1 MTIRKKSYIWIFVI
15 VALMLVY
22 FATDRYFSI
31 QAEKRFEHLSKINL
45 EDKLLKEMY
54 INGLLFNS
62 SSGVFANTGQEKAA
76 NTMKKSIEGLDSL
89 EEKLSSIDLKTL
101 DKFKAEL
108 DSFQTYT
115 KKLHATASSRGEITN
130 AELSERL
137 KRWRALKFKLES
149 IEKEMA
155 SLAQEVKEEFVAYK
169 QKQFYSKATVGIV
182 IGLLVIIVIY
192 RLVNTILTNIFDF
205 KRAIDDILENNDF
218 KSLTTKN
225 PNDELGQIAKSLNS
239 IFDALKSR
247 AEQSKNEAK
256 QTALAL
262 EEARKNKEE
271 SDFFIQ
277 VAKSFLEANRGDSQK
292 IQAELAS
299 LSQNSEHLVGLNS
312 ENMEVSTKIDEE
324 LKSVVS
330 SFRDAQEQAHRLR
343 DNATSL
349 DSSVGDIDSL
359 IATIRDISEQTSL
372 LALNAAIEAARAGEH
387 GKGFAVVAD
396 EVRMLSEKTE
406 KNTTEIATIIQVLKQ
421 NSNDTSDSVQKV
433 ADVIEENTS
442 KLDNFEHQFRDM
454 QSRSED
460 INNKNSKTS
469 TMLFILL
476 AKIDH
481 MVFKSGIYEGVF
493 AKKLDS
499 VVDSLNCRFGKWFA
513 KNADLLEDKEKVQV
527 EHDQVHNAAIR
538 ISQDM
543 GNNQKVKED
552 LDKMESASK
561 ELFEILK

>member
-1 MTIRKKSYIWIFVI
+1 
-15 VALMLVY
+15 
-22 FATDRYFSI
+22 
-31 QAEKRFEHLSKINL
+31 
-45 EDKLLKEMY
+45 
-54 INGLLFNS
+54 
-62 SSGVFANTGQEKAA
+62 
-76 NTMKKSIEGLDSL
+76 
-89 EEKLSSIDLKTL
+89 
-101 DKFKAEL
+101 
-108 DSFQTYT
+108 
-115 KKLHATASSRGEITN
+115 
-130 AELSERL
+130 
-137 KRWRALKFKLES
+137 
-149 IEKEMA
+149 
-155 SLAQEVKEEFVAYK
+155 
-169 QKQFYSKATVGIV
+169 
-182 IGLLVIIVIY
+182 
-192 RLVNTILTNIFDF
+192 
-205 KRAIDDILENNDF
+205 
-218 KSLTTKN
+218 
-225 PNDELGQIAKSLNS
+225 
-239 IFDALKSR
+239 
-247 AEQSKNEAK
+247 
-256 QTALAL
+256 
-262 EEARKNKEE
+262 
-271 SDFFIQ
+271 
-277 VAKSFLEANRGDSQK
+277 
-292 IQAELAS
+292 
-299 LSQNSEHLVGLNS
+299 
-312 ENMEVSTKIDEE
+312 MEVSTKIDEE